1 MRPFFE
7 PKIDYESTTYSAC
20 FVQVKMA
27 VSNAYIAG
35 RNAFPPVARPPISTT
50 PPVNAKYV
58 TAVAYNQASAT
69 AVSVVL
75 VLGNTGNT
83 NIDGKFLGAFGVGQI
98 DGTVRGIC
106 GTACS
111 AASTAAC
118 AVTALYQYLPAYCRH

>member
-1 MRPFFE
+1 
-7 PKIDYESTTYSAC
+7 
-20 FVQVKMA
+20 MA

-35 RNAFPPVARPPISTT
+35 HNAFPPVARPPISTT

-58 TAVAYNQASAT
+58 PGVAYNQASAT

-98 DGTVRGIC
+98 DGAVRWIC
-106 GTACS
+106 H
-111 AASTAAC
+111 STLDMQRHAIV
-118 AVTALYQYLPAYCRH
+118 AVDSLVG